1 MTSRAEQFVADRG
14 LRLRPRW
21 RGIIEA
27 WIDRCPRGQITVR
40 LPDGNSLIHTGV
52 DPGPSATI
60 ALHNFRPIW
69 RMISRG
75 EIGFAEAF
83 MDDDWSTP
91 DLTALIE
98 FGLCNEHYIDAQLSG
113 SWLARFFATI
123 RFRFQNNSLA
133 GARRNIAYHYDLG
146 NDFYKHWLD
155 ETMTY
160 SSALFGRRQM
170 SLADAQRMKY
180 RRVIEALEIN
190 SGDRVL
196 EIGCGWGGFAEVAIA
211 ETGATITCLTI
222 SKAQEKF
229 ARARISADSL
239 ADKAEIRLEDYRDC
253 RGTFDKV
260 VSIEMFEAVGEENWP
275 TYFGT
280 LRERLLPGGQALLQ
294 LITVPDHRFEAYRR
308 RVDFVQ
314 RHIFPGGMLPSPG
327 ALSKQIDDAGLKLRE
342 KFLFGASY
350 AETLRR
356 WNDRFQ
362 ARWGDI
368 RLLGF
373 DERFRRM
380 WTYYLQSC
388 EACFRT
394 GATDVGHYLVERPY

>member
-1 MTSRAEQFVADRG
+1 
-14 LRLRPRW
+14 
-21 RGIIEA
+21 
-27 WIDRCPRGQITVR
+27 
-40 LPDGNSLIHTGV
+40 
-52 DPGPSATI
+52 
-60 ALHNFRPIW
+60 
-69 RMISRG
+69 
-75 EIGFAEAF
+75 
-83 MDDDWSTP
+83 
-91 DLTALIE
+91 
-98 FGLCNEHYIDAQLSG
+98 
-113 SWLARFFATI
+113 
-123 RFRFQNNSLA
+123 
-133 GARRNIAYHYDLG
+133 
-146 NDFYKHWLD
+146 
-155 ETMTY
+155 
-160 SSALFGRRQM
+160 M

-180 RRVIEALEIN
+180 RRVIEALEI
-190 SGDRVL
+190 SSADRVL
-196 EIGCGWGGFAEVAIA
+196 EIGCGWGGFAETAVA

-229 ARARISADSL
+229 AQTRISADSL
-239 ADKAEIRLEDYRDC
+239 ANKVEIRLEDYRDC

-280 LRERLLPGGQALLQ
+280 LRERLRPGGQALLQ

-314 RHIFPGGMLPSPG
+314 RYIFPGGMLPSPG
-327 ALSKQIDDAGLKLRE
+327 ALSKHIDDAGLKLRE

-368 RLLGF
+368 RPLGF

-394 GATDVGHYLVERPY
+394 GATDVGHYLVERPQ